1 MPRRIAD
8 WWASF
13 SQGSDHPS
21 SAFSC
26 SESWRMTSRWWWA
39 HCGHLAES
47 RLFMK
52 EPEPGPGWECL
63 AHHAMLLRKE
73 QTCREQEFQ
82 GSRVF
87 VLLIMK
93 AQLSSAACLNIP
105 CLDSACLWEWRPRHF
120 RCFCRPAHPFKT
132 QVTECLECGCYDWET
147 EFFNFCL
154 IFITLDLNRAWH

>member
-39 HCGHLAES
+39 HCDHLAES

-52 EPEPGPGWECL
+52 ESEPGPGWECL
-63 AHHAMLLRKE
+63 AHHAVLLRKE

-87 VLLIMK
+87 RSRVFSCAQGSTAKFCCLPEHSLPRQCVSMGVTPQTFPVLL
-93 AQLSSAACLNIP
+93 QTCSSIQDTGYWVLGMR
-105 CLDSACLWEWRPRHF
+105 LLWLRNW
-120 RCFCRPAHPFKT
+120 
-132 QVTECLECGCYDWET
+132 VL
-147 EFFNFCL
+147 
-154 IFITLDLNRAWH
+154 